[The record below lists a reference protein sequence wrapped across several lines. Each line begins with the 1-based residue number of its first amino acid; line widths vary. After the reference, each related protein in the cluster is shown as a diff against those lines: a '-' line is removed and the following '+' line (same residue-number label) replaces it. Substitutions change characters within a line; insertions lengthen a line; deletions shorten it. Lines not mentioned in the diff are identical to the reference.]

1 MNSNK
6 TIPNEQIVK
15 KEDKEKIIN
24 SDFEI
29 GIDFFN
35 GLSNFSMRSSLP
47 ILFLIFSISLT

>member
-6 TIPNEQIVK
+6 TIPNEKIVK

-35 GLSNFSMRSSLP
+35 GLSYFSIRSSLP
-47 ILFLIFSISLT
+47 ILFLIFLISLT

>member
-6 TIPNEQIVK
+6 TIPNAKIVK
-15 KEDKEKIIN
+15 QKDTEKIIN

-35 GLSNFSMRSSLP
+35 ELSNYNIPSSLP
-47 ILFLIFSISLT
+47 ILFLIFLIS